1 MVKSIM
7 KDIFFLGQKSEEAT
21 RTDLKVGKDLA
32 GRTSGTGK
40 MAFLLSPL
48 AHLI

>member
-1 MVKSIM
+1 MAKNRKTPDMNLPVWF
-7 KDIFFLGQKSEEAT
+7 DGQK
-21 RTDLKVGKDLA
+21 
-32 GRTSGTGK
+32 RTSGTGK